1 MHQDTATVKWE
12 VPAMNNEANLIHY
25 VLEYNAMNENG
36 TENFDGTK
44 KRLVLPTAT
53 EVTLD
58 NLTPGSV
65 YRAQVKVSL
74 DSHPSLLKVV

>member
-1 MHQDTATVKWE
+1 MKWE
-12 VPAMNNEANLIHY
+12 AHVMNNEANLIHY

-65 YRAQVKVSL
+65 YSAQVKVSL
-74 DSHPSLLKVV
+74 YSHPSLLKIV

>member
-1 MHQDTATVKWE
+1 MKWKAH
-12 VPAMNNEANLIHY
+12 AMNNEANLIHY
-25 VLEYNAMNENG
+25 VLEYNAMNEKG

-65 YRAQVKVSL
+65 YSAQVKVSL
-74 DSHPSLLKVV
+74 YSHPSLLKIV